1 MRDDRVG
8 HYTVRIADRYKH
20 WTTATYA
27 FSTRHERGV
36 RFNVAYHTHCVS
48 KIEMRYDSG
57 QSQQAT
63 IVSSDRIDSM
73 SQHEKVLAHA
83 CSPMKRC
90 RSDNTISIF
99 CGELFVSSI
108 RAVRILLPCIAFSFI
123 VVGQQYTTWWP
134 TPGVLIQPCPTSRDR
149 NGVPFQYDNR
159 DHGSCRH
166 KQRSTHLF
174 LVPLMITTVYLA
186 AKTVRSVGTQPPQRT
201 TSATILFFVAAHET
215 DSIRTCCSGNIVP
228 TG

>member
-83 CSPMKRC
+83 CSPVKRC

-123 VVGQQYTTWWP
+123 VVGRRYTH
-134 TPGVLIQPCPTSRDR
+134 
-149 NGVPFQYDNR
+149 
-159 DHGSCRH
+159 HGGQLPEYLYS
-166 KQRSTHLF
+166 
-174 LVPLMITTVYLA
+174 LVPRRETEMAFRFNTT
-186 AKTVRSVGTQPPQRT
+186 TET
-201 TSATILFFVAAHET
+201 TAVAAT
-215 DSIRTCCSGNIVP
+215 NSGQLTCSLYH
-228 TG
+228 